1 MPDIKAVFFDIDG
14 TLVPFGEAGMRPETI
29 AALNALR
36 ARGIKV
42 FINTGRPRY
51 FITNLGD
58 YPFDGYVCMNGG
70 LLILDG
76 KPVWKMPIDPE
87 GALEIIRKAGE
98 AGLSCVAFTLDG
110 PTLNFHSEKETRIMK
125 SINIVLERTGN
136 LEEIVARGED
146 IYQFTVFAD
155 REEEKIFHT
164 PLTSHIVFPRWSE
177 EFMDVDP
184 DSTSKADGLRMM
196 AGIMGIE
203 VAQTMAFGD
212 GGNDMSMIR
221 AAGIGVA
228 MGNAAPQVQVCADY
242 VTARDTEDGIAEAL
256 RYFRLI

>member
-1 MPDIKAVFFDIDG
+1 MADIKAVFFDIDG
-14 TLVPFGEAGMRPETI
+14 TLVPFGEAGMRPETV
-29 AALNALR
+29 AALDTLR

-87 GALEIIRKAGE
+87 GAREIIRKAGE

-125 SINIVLERTGN
+125 SIGIVLECTGD
-136 LEEIVARGED
+136 LESIVAAGEE

-155 REEEKIFHT
+155 REEEKLFHT
-164 PLTSHIVFPRWSE
+164 PLTSHIVFPRWSD

-184 DSTSKADGLRMM
+184 GSTSKAEGLRMM
-196 AGIMGIE
+196 AGIMGIDIS
-203 VAQTMAFGD
+203 QTMAFGD
-212 GGNDMSMIR
+212 GGNDVSMIK

-228 MGNAAPQVQVCADY
+228 MGNAAPQVQACADY
-242 VTARDTEDGIAEAL
+242 VTTRDTENGIAAAL
-256 RYFRLI
+256 RHFGLI